1 MISHRSLQASDLPLI
16 CTFVQSAEEL
26 FYFFPTAVY
35 PLSVGQFSTSI
46 AERVFPTVVENGG
59 QLVAFADLY
68 RVKHSD
74 YCHIGNVIV
83 APEARGRGMARYLIA
98 QMIKI
103 ARRKQGAK
111 EVRISCFNHN
121 TAGLLLYTGLG
132 FHPYG
137 LEERRDWR
145 GERVVLVHLRKSFV
159 S

>member
-1 MISHRSLQASDLPLI
+1 MLKS
-16 CTFVQSAEEL
+16 
-26 FYFFPTAVY
+26 YFIFSPTATY
-35 PLSVGQFSTSI
+35 PLSVGQLSTSI
-46 AERVFPTVVENGG
+46 TERVAPTVVENGG
-59 QLVAFADLY
+59 QVVAFADLY

-74 YCHIGNVIV
+74 YCNIGNVIV

-137 LEERRDWR
+137 LEERARLAR
-145 GERVVLVHLRKSFV
+145 GAGSAGASAQVVCVVMEPGERSYSSPAYARSPQV
-159 S
+159 